1 MIKKEIIITD
11 EFLNALKKKINES
24 DDLTTEYIAEK
35 IGKEEDYIKGL
46 LRGDIREVS
55 IQDVVLLIIAIY
67 DVSEKEALQAVEKM
81 ITGETGGE
89 GRVLTYDE
97 LDKIATVEEFQK
109 IITNIN
115 KGFMEFY
122 KFNPKL
128 AFIKLSDINSN
139 MHFDL
144 GLIISLM
151 SLNYEKLALCPV
163 EKRKEL
169 IDTVNQLIDNF
180 SKER

>member
-1 MIKKEIIITD
+1 MIKKDVIITD
-11 EFLNALKKKINES
+11 EFLVALKKRINES

-35 IGKEEDYIKGL
+35 IAKDENFVKQV
-46 LRGDIREVS
+46 LRGDIREVL
-55 IQDVVLLIIAIY
+55 IQDVVNLITTIY
-67 DVSEKEALQAVEKM
+67 DVSDQEALQTVEKM
-81 ITGETGGE
+81 ITGKSGE
-89 GRVLTYDE
+89 GKVLTYDE
-97 LDKIATVEEFQK
+97 LDKIATIEGVQK
-109 IITNIN
+109 IIDNID

-128 AFIKLSDINSN
+128 AFIKLNDINAN

-144 GLIISLM
+144 GLVISLM

-169 IDTVNQLIDNF
+169 IDTVNALIDKF